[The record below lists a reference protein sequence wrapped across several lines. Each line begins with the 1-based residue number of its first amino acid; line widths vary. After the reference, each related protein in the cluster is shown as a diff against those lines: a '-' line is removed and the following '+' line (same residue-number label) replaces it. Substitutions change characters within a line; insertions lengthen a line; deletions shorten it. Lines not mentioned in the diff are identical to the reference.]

1 MNKLKFFILFLL
13 VGIFINGCSANS
25 SEEIGMEKLIIADVI
40 KKVEISQGST
50 EEIKKVNLND
60 TDEISDLMTIIKD
73 IPVKQLGKAED
84 AEFITPKIVDNDMIN
99 VIIYSDEK
107 TWAGNFLIWP
117 DGYIYIV
124 DIDSMLSNQR
134 TISYLSIS
142 KYPELYELLDNQIV
156 ILEDQA
162 H

>member
-1 MNKLKFFILFLL
+1 M
-13 VGIFINGCSANS
+13 GIFINGCSANS

>member
-1 MNKLKFFILFLL
+1 M
-13 VGIFINGCSANS
+13 GIFINGCSANS

-50 EEIKKVNLND
+50 EEIKKVTLND

>member
-1 MNKLKFFILFLL
+1 M
-13 VGIFINGCSANS
+13 GIFINGCSANS

-40 KKVEISQGST
+40 KKVEISKGST